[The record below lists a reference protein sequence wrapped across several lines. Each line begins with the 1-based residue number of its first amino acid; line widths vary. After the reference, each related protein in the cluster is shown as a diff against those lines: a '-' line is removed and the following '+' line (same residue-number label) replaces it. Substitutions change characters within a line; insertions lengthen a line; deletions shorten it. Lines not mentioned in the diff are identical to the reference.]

1 MDLSLSPLRATCPAH
16 IILVN
21 LIALMI
27 FGPNPVTVRS
37 KTMVYARLIAGVAGS
52 NPAAGMMLVFVV
64 CSVGSGLCDEII
76 T

>member
-1 MDLSLSPLRATCPAH
+1 MDLSLSPIRATCPAD

-27 FGPNPVTVRS
+27 FGPIPVTVRS
-37 KTMVYARLIAGVAGS
+37 KAMVYGRLIAGVAGS
-52 NPAAGMMLVFVV
+52 NPATGMMLVNVV
-64 CSVGSGLCDEII
+64 CSAGSGLCDEVI